1 MKKSIG
7 ILGILSCM
15 ILSGIAFTS
24 CREEAVCKAVIT
36 ARYLRNGNSNEVIP
50 GCTITVGE
58 NPDAEGRPFSDSVR
72 YIGETGPD
80 GRLEHTWKNE
90 AKLRVVAE
98 IDGHKG
104 SCMLQLVKGETVDI
118 DVQIPVQ

>member
-7 ILGILSCM
+7 ILSVLSCM
-15 ILSGIAFTS
+15 LLSGAVFTS

-36 ARYLRNGNSNEVIP
+36 ARYLKNGNSNEVVP
-50 GCTITVGE
+50 GCTITIGD

-72 YIGETGPD
+72 YIGETD
-80 GRLEHTWKNE
+80 ANGRLEHTWKNE
-90 AKLRVVAE
+90 AKLRIVAE

-104 SCMLQLVKGETVDI
+104 SCMLQLVKGETVDV
-118 DVQIPVQ
+118 DVQIPIQ